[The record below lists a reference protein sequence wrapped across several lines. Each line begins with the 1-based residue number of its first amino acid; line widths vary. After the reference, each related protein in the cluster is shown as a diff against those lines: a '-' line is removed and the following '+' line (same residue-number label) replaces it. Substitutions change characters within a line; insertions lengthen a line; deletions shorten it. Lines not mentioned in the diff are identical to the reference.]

1 MVSNLWNYFLL
12 TEVCSIKCQKKFLIL
27 GYAESHSMRCTERI
41 INNACILNCG
51 FNQVNQIGT
60 VTESIE
66 AVKMAKQADWGVM
79 TSHRRSATIFNL
91 LSLHTV

>member
-1 MVSNLWNYFLL
+1 MLAFSTL
-12 TEVCSIKCQKKFLIL
+12 
-27 GYAESHSMRCTERI
+27 
-41 INNACILNCG
+41 

-79 TSHRRSATIFNL
+79 TSHRRSATMLDLQL
-91 LSLHTV
+91 LQ